1 MERNPHRP
9 NGADGGCDR
18 HLGPSVRLEARD
30 ERTCGNLPLLDG
42 PRLEEFIAIGS
53 SRVSASWR
61 ASMSSLRRPD
71 SVVGFIMIHYTN
83 SPPSDHGRCEEGT
96 ARHRVL
102 HGRWAYLDSRLPVA
116 GVPRLG
122 GHSYRIPGLL
132 HAVDLNREPAMLHG
146 QQGNAHDT
154 FVDQGRVYEYNSIP
168 TGALRRRFKPWCV
181 TTSRLR
187 PLPLD

>member
-18 HLGPSVRLEARD
+18 HLGPSARLEARD
-30 ERTCGNLPLLDG
+30 ESTCGNLPLLDG

-122 GHSYRIPGLL
+122 GHSYRIPL
-132 HAVDLNREPAMLHG
+132 HTRWGNQQRAGQFAALAV
-146 QQGNAHDT
+146 
-154 FVDQGRVYEYNSIP
+154 
-168 TGALRRRFKPWCV
+168 
-181 TTSRLR
+181 
-187 PLPLD
+187 PLPASYRRYCPSSWRPCVGEWTGRGRWHVTA